1 LHNLEAEGVSVPQA
15 DAMTLSYRDAIRN
28 ALGDAMRA
36 DERVVL
42 LGEDIGRAGGPFKA
56 THGLYEEFG
65 GERVIDT
72 PIAETGFTGAALGMA
87 ITGLRPVVE
96 IMFADFLLVAM
107 DQVANSIAKY
117 RYLSGGQTAV
127 PLVVRAVGGA
137 GLKFGA
143 QHSATAESWLLPF
156 PGLKIVCPSSPGEA
170 YAMLR
175 WAIRDDNPVVVVEHK
190 ALYGVSGP
198 VSRGDP
204 PGSIGGPQV
213 IRIGRDLTLVAS
225 LAMVSKAVAA
235 ADVLSREGIEVEVID
250 VRVLRPLDVQP
261 IVDSVKKTHQLLLVA
276 EEPVL
281 GSWMNTVATAVLE
294 QAFDYLERPV
304 KLVGLPDVPM
314 PVGAEDLAIP
324 SAELLVERVHEA
336 LRS

>member
-1 LHNLEAEGVSVPQA
+1 MPQA